1 MKVSELAKRYA
12 KAVYELAIDN
22 KTEEK
27 VFQDLRA
34 IEASFSK
41 DKEIH
46 EFLVNPMIDAKMRAD
61 ALEKAMAGK
70 GVSKEATDL
79 VLLLARRDRFSIF
92 HELVAAYEQQADDAN
107 KVCRGT
113 VRSASVLGQDERTKI
128 EATVERVLK
137 KKVIMTYK
145 VDPSVIG
152 GLIAQVGSYTFD
164 DTIASHL
171 SRMNDELN
179 RRTV

>member
-1 MKVSELAKRYA
+1 MKISALAQRYA
-12 KAVYELAIDN
+12 KAIYELAVDN
-22 KTEEK
+22 RTQDK
-27 VFQDLRA
+27 VFEDLRA
-34 IEASFSK
+34 IESVFSK

-46 EFLVNPMIDAKMRAD
+46 DFFTNPLVESKTQVEF
-61 ALEKAMAGK
+61 LEKALGGK

-92 HELVAAYEQQADDAN
+92 KELVAAYEQQADN
-107 KVCRGT
+107 TNHVCRGT
-113 VRSASVLGQDERTKI
+113 VRSAVVLGQDERSRI
-128 EATVERVLK
+128 ETTVERVLK

-145 VDPSVIG
+145 VDPEVIG

-171 SRMNDELN
+171 RRMNEELN